1 MKDQLYTISRSE
13 FYEWLFGPE
22 KFSGLSRN
30 RPVSFWK
37 SNVSEKRFLR
47 YMKISSEIP
56 SNSEKIMIE
65 TKVEKQNDNRRIRLT
80 IGFIFLQTKNGFR
93 LDDENWTRDKTLIK
107 HVGERK
113 IGKQEEIKF
122 WVGLRL
128 TIMRSKRKN
137 FSRDVCKDTRHA
149 WSRFWV

>member
-1 MKDQLYTISRSE
+1 MKDQLYRISRSE
-13 FYEWLFGPE
+13 FYECLYGPE

-30 RPVSFWK
+30 GPLLIFWK

-80 IGFIFLQTKNGFR
+80 IGFIFLRNQKR
-93 LDDENWTRDKTLIK
+93 LP
-107 HVGERK
+107 
-113 IGKQEEIKF
+113 IG
-122 WVGLRL
+122 
-128 TIMRSKRKN
+128 
-137 FSRDVCKDTRHA
+137 
-149 WSRFWV
+149 